1 VAAVLLG
8 LLAGLCFITG
18 GVWDVA
24 WHIDRGR
31 ETFWSP
37 PHLAIYGGLA
47 LGVAMPFAA
56 LRRDD
61 AAGPTVPLLGRRLS
75 PAALVG
81 GVGALLAIGAG
92 PFDEAW
98 HQMFGLDV
106 TIWSPP
112 HLQLVAGATA
122 TVLGAV
128 IELAARIKRAGPAAP
143 PWQPLALALGF
154 GLLLHM
160 GIAPLGEYQFGLS
173 RYPVYWHPILVPL
186 AVVPVLAAAARV
198 QEPWGATRAAVAF
211 QLIGVMMWM
220 VLIQAGRSAT
230 FAPLMPIAAAV
241 AYDLLIQARRWRP
254 EVVGAAATVAL
265 LYTQPDFLRAAAMVV
280 WPLGRLPWIVV
291 VAVLLGAAGAA
302 LGDRV
307 GRALGPRGEAT
318 AAARRA
324 LPFGGLSAAAAGLV
338 LLAVLPSVAAADSA
352 VRVTRGVGTLSSS
365 PMAEAIQL
373 AGTVLVVVTVLV
385 AAGGAALAVR
395 AVERDGGTIRAGRGI
410 DSRDAPEER
419 P

>member
-1 VAAVLLG
+1 LAAVLLG

-18 GVWDVA
+18 AVWDVA

-37 PHLAIYGGLA
+37 PHLAIYGGLL
-47 LGVAMPFAA
+47 LGVAMPFVA
-56 LRRDD
+56 LWRDD
-61 AAGPTVPLLGRRLS
+61 GAGPTVRVLGRRLS

-98 HQMFGLDV
+98 HRMFGLDV

-128 IELAARIKRAGPAAP
+128 IELAARVRRAGPEAP
-143 PWQPLALALGF
+143 EWHRLALALGF
-154 GLLLHM
+154 GLLLNM

-198 QEPWGATRAAVAF
+198 QAPWGATRAAVAF
-211 QLIGVMMWM
+211 QLVGLLMWM

-241 AYDLLIQARRWRP
+241 AYDLLLRTRRLRP
-254 EVVGAAATVAL
+254 EVVGAAATLAL
-265 LYTQPDFLRAAAMVV
+265 LYTQADFLRAAAMVV

-307 GRALGPRGEAT
+307 GRALRPRDEDSPAEPRG
-318 AAARRA
+318 A
-324 LPFGGLSAAAAGLV
+324 LPLGALSAAAAGMV
-338 LLAVLPSVAAADSA
+338 LLVVLPGVAAADNV
-352 VRVTRGVGTLSSS
+352 VRVTRGVGALSSS
-365 PMAEAIQL
+365 PMAEAIQV
-373 AGTVLVVVTVLV
+373 AGTALVVLTVLV
-385 AAGGAALAVR
+385 AAGGAALALR
-395 AVERDGGTIRAGRGI
+395 AVEREDGSEGALAVPG
-410 DSRDAPEER
+410 
-419 P
+419 